1 MVLLGKKSTIFLR
14 KQTFTLKLLGLWKLW
29 FRVPQKLQFRVP
41 WKLQFPVPWK
51 LQFRV
56 PWKLQFPFPWNLQFP
71 GNSSSLETLLF
82 GRTSSFLEATYSP
95 YHRISSSVEILVSW
109 NLQFHRNSSSME
121 TLFPQNIIY
130 CRGLADTLTTVQLN
144 RIKLISLRFYVF
156 VPLAFRN
163 NFTFCLVTHQS
174 FYTCNHRSCDSA
186 VFNTCYQRPCDS
198 AFLTRAII
206 GHVTQHF
213 LTRAIIG
220 HVTQQ
225 FFNTCHHM

>member
-1 MVLLGKKSTIFLR
+1 M
-14 KQTFTLKLLGLWKLW
+14 
-29 FRVPQKLQFRVP
+29 
-41 WKLQFPVPWK
+41 
-51 LQFRV
+51 
-56 PWKLQFPFPWNLQFP
+56 
-71 GNSSSLETLLF
+71 
-82 GRTSSFLEATYSP
+82 
-95 YHRISSSVEILVSW
+95 
-109 NLQFHRNSSSME
+109 
-121 TLFPQNIIY
+121 
-130 CRGLADTLTTVQLN
+130 
-144 RIKLISLRFYVF
+144 
-156 VPLAFRN
+156 PLAFRN

-225 FFNTCHHM
+225 FFNTCHHMWRDSALFNSCYHRFGWDSVGGWTRGAYGQQHLQQHPQRHLGQLAEHHGAVLLDLPFPDLIECPQHLAAACNTVPGTLNSCVPKAVLRMQLLL